1 MNSQIRKF
9 IAALKH
15 VLRVVCCLIALAGIL
30 VLARSLVNTIFLQ
43 TYRSGNY
50 WSMPEKI
57 IAYLPF
63 GENYVAPYN
72 AGNAEFHRGNYSGA
86 VSWYQRALAAN
97 PPERDE
103 ECMIRVNLAF
113 SMCHT
118 IDFDHL
124 DMEDQEAVMQA
135 VTLLYQARYVLTEHE
150 CASEPVGSDDGHFT
164 DADSLKHDIDEMLQK
179 LQSQSQSDQNDQS
192 GGGGGQDED
201 QDQGGGGQD
210 EDQNEDQNQSDD
222 QNSSQSKDKS
232 QEEKE
237 KQERARQEKLKKD
250 LSQQKKDL
258 KKESESSSSYDY
270 EYIDGGDA
278 QGYGDG
284 TLW

>member
-1 MNSQIRKF
+1 MKPIRKF
-9 IAALKH
+9 IAALKRI
-15 VLRVVCCLIALAGIL
+15 LRVLCCLIALAGIL
-30 VLARSLVNTIFLQ
+30 VIARSLINTVFLQ
-43 TYRSGNY
+43 TYRSGSY
-50 WSMPEKI
+50 APLPEKI
-57 IAYLPF
+57 LTYLPF

-72 AGNAEFHRGNYSGA
+72 AGNAEFQRGNYSEA
-86 VSWYQRALAAN
+86 VAWYQRALASK

-124 DMEDQEAVMQA
+124 DMEDQEAVSQA

-150 CASEPVGSDDGHFT
+150 CASEPVGSDDGHFA

-179 LQSQSQSDQNDQS
+179 LQSQSQSDQNDQ
-192 GGGGGQDED
+192 GGGGGQDD
-201 QDQGGGGQD
+201 NQDQVGGGQD
-210 EDQNEDQNQSDD
+210 EDQNQDQNEDQNQ
-222 QNSSQSKDKS
+222 NSSKSKDKS

-237 KQERARQEKLKKD
+237 KQERARQEKLKED

-258 KKESESSSSYDY
+258 KKESESSSSYEY

>member
-1 MNSQIRKF
+1 MKESIRKF
-9 IAALKH
+9 FAALKRI
-15 VLRVVCCLIALAGIL
+15 LRILCCLIALAGIL
-30 VLARSLVNTIFLQ
+30 IIARSLINTVFLQ
-43 TYRSGNY
+43 TYRSGSY
-50 WSMPEKI
+50 APLPEKI
-57 IAYLPF
+57 LSYLPF

-72 AGNAEFHRGNYSGA
+72 AGNAEFQRGNYSEA
-86 VSWYQRALAAN
+86 VTWYQKALASK

-124 DMEDQEAVMQA
+124 DMEDQEAVSQA

-150 CASEPVGSDDGHFT
+150 CASEPVGSDDGHFA

-179 LQSQSQSDQNDQS
+179 LQSQSQSDQNDQ
-192 GGGGGQDED
+192 GGGGGQDD
-201 QDQGGGGQD
+201 NQDQGGGGQD
-210 EDQNEDQNQSDD
+210 EDQNQDQNEDQNQ
-222 QNSSQSKDKS
+222 NSSKSKDKS

-237 KQERARQEKLKKD
+237 KQERARQEKLKED

-258 KKESESSSSYDY
+258 KKESESSSSYEY

>member
-1 MNSQIRKF
+1 MMNAKLRKL
-9 IAALKH
+9 IAALKRI
-15 VLRVVCCLIALAGIL
+15 LRVLCCLIALAGIL
-30 VLARSLVNTIFLQ
+30 VIVRSLTNAIFLQ
-43 TYRSGNY
+43 SYRSGNY

-57 IAYLPF
+57 ISYLPF

-72 AGNAEFHRGNYSGA
+72 AGNAEFQRGNYSKA
-86 VSWYQRALAAN
+86 VSWYQRALAAD

-124 DMEDQEAVMQA
+124 DMEDQEAVSQA

-164 DADSLKHDIDEMLQK
+164 DADSLKHDIEEMLKK
-179 LQSQSQSDQNDQS
+179 LQSQSQSDQDDQS
-192 GGGGGQDED
+192 GGGGQDENQD
-201 QDQGGGGQD
+201 DQGGGGQD
-210 EDQNEDQNQSDD
+210 ENQDQSQDNS

-237 KQERARQEKLKKD
+237 KQERARQEKLKED

>member
-1 MNSQIRKF
+1 
-9 IAALKH
+9 
-15 VLRVVCCLIALAGIL
+15 
-30 VLARSLVNTIFLQ
+30 
-43 TYRSGNY
+43 
-50 WSMPEKI
+50 
-57 IAYLPF
+57 
-63 GENYVAPYN
+63 
-72 AGNAEFHRGNYSGA
+72 
-86 VSWYQRALAAN
+86 
-97 PPERDE
+97 
-103 ECMIRVNLAF
+103 MIRVNLAF

-179 LQSQSQSDQNDQS
+179 LQSQSQSDQNDQ
-192 GGGGGQDED
+192 GGGGGQDD
-201 QDQGGGGQD
+201 NQDQGGGGQD
-210 EDQNEDQNQSDD
+210 EDQNQDQNEDQNQ
-222 QNSSQSKDKS
+222 NSSKSKDKS

-237 KQERARQEKLKKD
+237 KQERARQEKLKED

-258 KKESESSSSYDY
+258 KKESESSSSYEY

>member
-1 MNSQIRKF
+1 MLPLTTQEMRNFSADYSEAVTWYQK
-9 IAALKH
+9 
-15 VLRVVCCLIALAGIL
+15 ALA
-30 VLARSLVNTIFLQ
+30 SD
-43 TYRSGNY
+43 
-50 WSMPEKI
+50 
-57 IAYLPF
+57 
-63 GENYVAPYN
+63 
-72 AGNAEFHRGNYSGA
+72 
-86 VSWYQRALAAN
+86 

-124 DMEDQEAVMQA
+124 DMEDQDAVSQA
-135 VTLLYQARYVLTEHE
+135 VTILYQARYVLTEHE
-150 CASEPVGSDDGHFT
+150 CASEPVGSDDGHFA
-164 DADSLKHDIDEMLQK
+164 DADSLKHDIDEMLKK

-192 GGGGGQDED
+192 GGGGQDQN

-210 EDQNEDQNQSDD
+210 QNEDQSQSDD
-222 QNSSQSKDKS
+222 QSGSQSKDKS

-237 KQERARQEKLKKD
+237 KQERARQEKLKED

>member
-1 MNSQIRKF
+1 MKESIRKF
-9 IAALKH
+9 FAALKRI
-15 VLRVVCCLIALAGIL
+15 LRILCCLIALAGIL
-30 VLARSLVNTIFLQ
+30 IIARSLINTVFLQ
-43 TYRSGNY
+43 TYRSGSY
-50 WSMPEKI
+50 SPLPEKLLS
-57 IAYLPF
+57 YLPF

-72 AGNAEFHRGNYSGA
+72 AGNAEFQRGNYNEA
-86 VSWYQRALAAN
+86 VTWYQKALASK

-124 DMEDQEAVMQA
+124 DMEDQEAVSQA

-150 CASEPVGSDDGHFT
+150 CASEPVGSDDGHFA

-179 LQSQSQSDQNDQS
+179 LQSQSQSDQNDQ
-192 GGGGGQDED
+192 GGGGQDD
-201 QDQGGGGQD
+201 NQDQGGGGQD
-210 EDQNEDQNQSDD
+210 EDQNQDQNEDQNQ
-222 QNSSQSKDKS
+222 NSSKSKDKS

-237 KQERARQEKLKKD
+237 KQERARQEKLKED

-258 KKESESSSSYDY
+258 KKESESSSSYEY

>member
-1 MNSQIRKF
+1 MKPIRKF
-9 IAALKH
+9 IAALKRI
-15 VLRVVCCLIALAGIL
+15 LRVLCCLIALAGIL
-30 VLARSLVNTIFLQ
+30 VIARSLINTVFLQ
-43 TYRSGNY
+43 TYRSGSY
-50 WSMPEKI
+50 APLPEKI
-57 IAYLPF
+57 LSYLPF

-72 AGNAEFHRGNYSGA
+72 AGNAEFQRGNYSEA
-86 VSWYQRALAAN
+86 VAWYQRALASK

-124 DMEDQEAVMQA
+124 DMEDQEAVSQA

-150 CASEPVGSDDGHFT
+150 CASEPVGSDDGHFA

-179 LQSQSQSDQNDQS
+179 LQSQSQSDQNDQ
-192 GGGGGQDED
+192 GGGGGQDD
-201 QDQGGGGQD
+201 NQDQGGGGQD
-210 EDQNEDQNQSDD
+210 EDQNQDQNQ
-222 QNSSQSKDKS
+222 NSSKSKDKS

-237 KQERARQEKLKKD
+237 KQERARQEKLKED

-258 KKESESSSSYDY
+258 KKESESSSSYEY

>member
-1 MNSQIRKF
+1 MNSGRETFRKF
-9 IAALKH
+9 LAALKR

-30 VLARSLVNTIFLQ
+30 VIARSLVNAVFLQ
-43 TYRSGNY
+43 TYRSGSY
-50 WSMPEKI
+50 SSLPEKVLS
-57 IAYLPF
+57 YLPF

-72 AGNAEFHRGNYSGA
+72 AGNAEFQRGNYSEA
-86 VSWYQRALAAN
+86 VTWYQKALASD

-124 DMEDQEAVMQA
+124 DMEDQDAVSQA
-135 VTLLYQARYVLTEHE
+135 VTILYQARYVLTEHE
-150 CASEPVGSDDGHFT
+150 CASEPVGSDDGHFA
-164 DADSLKHDIDEMLQK
+164 DADSLKHDIDEMLKK

-192 GGGGGQDED
+192 GGGGQ
-201 QDQGGGGQD
+201 
-210 EDQNEDQNQSDD
+210 DQNEDQSQSDD
-222 QNSSQSKDKS
+222 QSGSQSKDKS

-237 KQERARQEKLKKD
+237 KQERARQEKLKED